1 MIPVKDVM
9 TTKVI
14 TFDQDLEVGE
24 IADRLARAHITG
36 APVTDPEGHVVGI
49 VSEVDVFTKKGKKAS
64 DIMSRHVISISED
77 TGIEDAARLLADQRI
92 RRLPVMAQGRMV
104 GLLSRSDILEF
115 FAHSHW
121 TCQACGH
128 GYRGLEAPSAC
139 DFCSGTEFRLERGT
153 LAPGT

>member
-24 IADRLARAHITG
+24 VAERLARANITG

-64 DIMSRHVISISED
+64 DIMSRHVISIGED
-77 TGIEDAARLLADQRI
+77 TGIEEAARLLADQRI

-115 FAHSHW
+115 FAHSLW
-121 TCQACGH
+121 TCQACGQ
-128 GYRGLEAPSAC
+128 GYRGLEAPGAC

>member
-14 TFDQDLEVGE
+14 TFDQDLTVDEVAE
-24 IADRLARAHITG
+24 RLSRSHITG
-36 APVTDPEGHVVGI
+36 APVTDPDGHVVGI
-49 VSEVDVFTKKGKKAS
+49 VSEIDVFTKKGKKVS
-64 DIMSRHVISISED
+64 DIMSRHVISISAES
-77 TGIEDAARLLADQRI
+77 GIEEAARLLADQRI

-104 GLLSRSDILEF
+104 GLLSRSDVLEF
-115 FAHSHW
+115 FAQSHW

-128 GYRGLEAPSAC
+128 SYRGLEAPESC
-139 DFCSGTEFRLERGT
+139 DFCSGTDFRLERGA

>member
-1 MIPVKDVM
+1 MITVKEVM

-24 IADRLARAHITG
+24 VADRLARSHITG

-49 VSEVDVFTKKGKKAS
+49 VSEVDVFGKKGKKAA
-64 DIMSRHVISISED
+64 DIMSRHVISITEE
-77 TGIEDAARLLADQRI
+77 TGIEEAARLLADQRI
-92 RRLPVMAQGRMV
+92 RRLPVMAAGRMV
-104 GLLSRSDILEF
+104 GIISRSDILEF

-121 TCQACGH
+121 TCQACRQ
-128 GYRGLEAPSAC
+128 GYRGLQSPEVC
-139 DFCSGTEFRLERGT
+139 DMCSGKDFRLDRGN